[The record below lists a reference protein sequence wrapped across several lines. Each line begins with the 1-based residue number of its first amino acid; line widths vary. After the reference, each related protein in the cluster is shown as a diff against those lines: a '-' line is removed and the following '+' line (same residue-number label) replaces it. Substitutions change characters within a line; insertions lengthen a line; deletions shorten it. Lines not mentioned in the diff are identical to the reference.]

1 MLRIERIEVFLTDL
15 PGRLRRRMSSGGYDT
30 GAGGNWIGKPV
41 LVKLHAGGL
50 VGLGQIRPISPGHW
64 MPDTVYSMLHAIT
77 DYFGPRLI
85 GMDAFDMAGIERMFD
100 VTLPYNPN
108 ARAAIDHALH
118 DLLGKATGQPVYNL
132 LGGLR
137 QPDVSLEWSVSMQD
151 TREEM
156 IDEAVRAVEA
166 FGIEVL
172 CLKAGEPGGW
182 RQDLGNF
189 AAARD
194 RLGPDIL
201 IGIDPNTGWT
211 RHETIQALDGYRAY
225 RLDYLEQP
233 IERRDLQGMAEIR
246 RAARGVPLMADEA
259 MTSPADALALAKADA
274 ADVLCIKPYKL
285 GGLRPAK
292 RVAAI
297 AETAGQLLNVGGL
310 AAFCQ
315 LEAAAAAHFYA
326 STPAHLMMP
335 AGEFV
340 FGLGVI
346 GPDPLVP
353 EPKFTI
359 KNGTTRVPNAPGLG
373 VEIDEDA
380 LQRLTLHRVEVTEN
394 D

>member
-1 MLRIERIEVFLTDL
+1 MLRIERIEVFVTDL

-172 CLKAGEPGGW
+172 
-182 RQDLGNF
+182 
-189 AAARD
+189 
-194 RLGPDIL
+194 
-201 IGIDPNTGWT
+201 
-211 RHETIQALDGYRAY
+211 
-225 RLDYLEQP
+225 
-233 IERRDLQGMAEIR
+233 
-246 RAARGVPLMADEA
+246 
-259 MTSPADALALAKADA
+259 
-274 ADVLCIKPYKL
+274 
-285 GGLRPAK
+285 
-292 RVAAI
+292 
-297 AETAGQLLNVGGL
+297 
-310 AAFCQ
+310 
-315 LEAAAAAHFYA
+315 
-326 STPAHLMMP
+326 
-335 AGEFV
+335 
-340 FGLGVI
+340 
-346 GPDPLVP
+346 
-353 EPKFTI
+353 
-359 KNGTTRVPNAPGLG
+359 
-373 VEIDEDA
+373 
-380 LQRLTLHRVEVTEN
+380 
-394 D
+394 